1 MVQNERSRMLGEM
14 DMKKLV
20 PKVSLPIMVS
30 MIVQALYNVVD
41 SIFVARYNPN
51 ALTAVSLAYPVQ
63 MLMIAL
69 SVGMAVGIGS
79 LLSRKMGA
87 GQRQEARRAAWNGML
102 IEGAGCLIFMVIGLF
117 FAPSIL
123 RLLVSENLQN
133 ADSIREMSTTY
144 LTIVT
149 TFSQGVFM
157 AVLFERMLQA
167 TGNTVNSML
176 TQLAGAI
183 TNIILDPIMIFGLL
197 GFPALGVAGAAVAT
211 VIGQYV
217 SAGLGFFLNQRRNP
231 ELKLKLEDFALDAA
245 LIGAIMA
252 VGLPSTVMQAI
263 GSVMNVGM
271 NGLLSSFAQ
280 GNAAVNVLN
289 VYFKLQSFVFMPV
302 FGLGSGMIAI
312 VGYNYGARNRQ
323 RVYQAIQV
331 ALTWAAGIMLVGML
345 IFQLF
350 PDLLMSI
357 FDSDAEPEVARQMR
371 EMGVVAL
378 RIISWNFLP
387 AAIGITLS
395 NVFQAVGKGVY
406 SMMMSIC
413 RQLLV
418 LLPVAYLLKAVF
430 GTVDAVWWCFVIA
443 EGVSLVMCL
452 LLYRRCDRMML
463 KPLDLPQADA

>member
-1 MVQNERSRMLGEM
+1 MQQSERSKMLGEM
-14 DMKKLV
+14 PMTRLV
-20 PKVSLPIMVS
+20 PKVGLPIMVS

-69 SVGMAVGIGS
+69 SVGMGVGISS
-79 LLSRKMGA
+79 LVSRKLGA
-87 GQRQEARRAAWNGML
+87 GLRGEARRAAWNGLL
-102 IEGAGCLIFMVIGLF
+102 IEGTGSLFFMVIGLF
-117 FAPSIL
+117 FAPAIL
-123 RLLVSENLQN
+123 KVLVSDNLQN
-133 ADSIREMSTTY
+133 AESIREMGTAY
-144 LTIVT
+144 LSIVT

-157 AVLFERMLQA
+157 AVLFERLLQA

-176 TQLAGAI
+176 TQLAGAV
-183 TNIILDPIMIFGLL
+183 TNIILDPILIFGLL
-197 GFPALGVAGAAVAT
+197 GFPSLGIAGAATAT
-211 VIGQYV
+211 VIGQFV
-217 SAGLGFFLNQRRNP
+217 SAGIGFTLNQKRNP
-231 ELKLKLEDFALDAA
+231 ELRLKPADFAPDKA
-245 LIGAIMA
+245 LLGGILV

-312 VGYNYGARNRQ
+312 VGYNYGARNRD
-323 RVYQAIQV
+323 RVYRAIKV
-331 ALTWAAGIMLVGML
+331 ALAWSAGIMLVGML
-345 IFQLF
+345 IFQLM
-350 PDLLMSI
+350 PEILMSI

-395 NVFQAVGKGVY
+395 NVFQAVGKGIY
-406 SMMMSIC
+406 SMIISIC

-430 GTVDAVWWCFVIA
+430 GTVDAVWWCFVSA
-443 EGVSLVMCL
+443 EAISLMLSL
-452 LLYRRCDRMML
+452 LLFRRCDRTML
-463 KPLDLPQADA
+463 RPLDRPVEQT

>member
-211 VIGQYV
+211 VNGQ
-217 SAGLGFFLNQRRNP
+217 
-231 ELKLKLEDFALDAA
+231 
-245 LIGAIMA
+245 
-252 VGLPSTVMQAI
+252 
-263 GSVMNVGM
+263 
-271 NGLLSSFAQ
+271 
-280 GNAAVNVLN
+280 
-289 VYFKLQSFVFMPV
+289 
-302 FGLGSGMIAI
+302 
-312 VGYNYGARNRQ
+312 
-323 RVYQAIQV
+323 
-331 ALTWAAGIMLVGML
+331 
-345 IFQLF
+345 
-350 PDLLMSI
+350 
-357 FDSDAEPEVARQMR
+357 
-371 EMGVVAL
+371 
-378 RIISWNFLP
+378 
-387 AAIGITLS
+387 
-395 NVFQAVGKGVY
+395 
-406 SMMMSIC
+406 
-413 RQLLV
+413 
-418 LLPVAYLLKAVF
+418 
-430 GTVDAVWWCFVIA
+430 
-443 EGVSLVMCL
+443 
-452 LLYRRCDRMML
+452 
-463 KPLDLPQADA
+463 